1 MYCGCVVS
9 LAHPRDSGFAL
20 AKTASNTI
28 SNHQRESRSIGEN
41 LGDLLKL
48 HSPAADDQRVTSD
61 VEFSELRRVM
71 SRRYRLYKRWMDVSL
86 VLATSPVLLA
96 LFAVIALVVRVSSKG
111 PIFYKHKRIGL
122 HGRTFT
128 MYKFRTMKVDADQI
142 LLHHLRANPA
152 AQREWMLKQKLCD
165 DPRLTPCGRFL
176 RTASLDEFPQLWN
189 VLRGDMSLVGPRPI
203 ISAEKER
210 YGERFFFYTAVVP
223 GLTGLWQVSGRCN
236 VSYSM
241 RIGLDEQYVRD
252 WSIYQDLRILLKTPL
267 TVWRREGAY

>member
-1 MYCGCVVS
+1 
-9 LAHPRDSGFAL
+9 L
-20 AKTASNTI
+20 AKTVRNAIPNY
-28 SNHQRESRSIGEN
+28 QREFIGEN
-41 LGDLLKL
+41 HGELLKV
-48 HSPAADDQRVTSD
+48 HARATGDQRLIPD
-61 VEFSELRRVM
+61 IRFSEVMRVK
-71 SRRYRLYKRWMDVSL
+71 SRRYKLYKRWMDVSL
-86 VLATSPVLLA
+86 VLAASPLLLA
-96 LFAVIALVVRVSSKG
+96 LFTVIALVVRFSSKG

-128 MYKFRTMKVDADQI
+128 IYKFRTMKVDADQI
-142 LLHHLRANPA
+142 LLHHLLANAA

-203 ISAEKER
+203 IHAERER

-241 RIGLDEQYVRD
+241 RICLDEQYVRE

>member
-1 MYCGCVVS
+1 
-9 LAHPRDSGFAL
+9 L
-20 AKTASNTI
+20 AKAIRNTTAHYQRDYI
-28 SNHQRESRSIGEN
+28 GGNHGE
-41 LGDLLKL
+41 LLKVR
-48 HSPAADDQRVTSD
+48 SRAADDQRVIPD
-61 VEFSELRRVM
+61 IGLSEVSRVT

-86 VLATSPVLLA
+86 VLATSPLLLA
-96 LFAVIALVVRVSSKG
+96 LFTVIAVVVRISSKG

-128 MYKFRTMKVDADQI
+128 MYKFRTMRVDADRI
-142 LLHHLRANPA
+142 LLQHLHADPA
-152 AQREWMLKQKLCD
+152 AEREWMLKQKLCD

-203 ISAEKER
+203 IHTERER

-236 VSYSM
+236 VSYSA
-241 RIGLDEQYVRD
+241 RIALDERYVRE
-252 WSIYQDLRILLKTPL
+252 WSICQDLRILLKTPL

>member
-1 MYCGCVVS
+1 
-9 LAHPRDSGFAL
+9 L
-20 AKTASNTI
+20 AKTVRNTI
-28 SNHQRESRSIGEN
+28 PNYQRESIRENHGE
-41 LGDLLKL
+41 L
-48 HSPAADDQRVTSD
+48 HKVRSPAADDQRVVPD
-61 VEFSELRRVM
+61 IRFSEVRRVT
-71 SRRYRLYKRWMDVSL
+71 SRRYRLYKRWMDVFL

-96 LFAVIALVVRVSSKG
+96 LFTLIAVVVRVSSKG

-122 HGRTFT
+122 HGSTFT

-142 LLHHLRANPA
+142 LLHHLLANPA

-176 RTASLDEFPQLWN
+176 RTTSLDEFPQLWN

-203 ISAEKER
+203 IYAERER
-210 YGERFFFYTAVVP
+210 YGERFFYYTAAVP

-236 VSYSM
+236 VSYSA
-241 RIGLDEQYVRD
+241 RIALDAQYVRE
-252 WSIYQDLRILLKTPL
+252 WSLYQDLRILLKTPL

>member
-1 MYCGCVVS
+1 M
-9 LAHPRDSGFAL
+9 
-20 AKTASNTI
+20 AKTVRNTI
-28 SNHQRESRSIGEN
+28 PHYQRESIGEN
-41 LGDLLKL
+41 HGALLKAC
-48 HSPAADDQRVTSD
+48 SRAADNQRVTPD
-61 VEFSELRRVM
+61 IKFSEVRRVT

-86 VLATSPVLLA
+86 VLATSPLLLA
-96 LFAVIALVVRVSSKG
+96 LFTIIALVVRVSSKG

-176 RTASLDEFPQLWN
+176 RTASLDEFPQVWN

-203 ISAEKER
+203 VGAEKER
-210 YGERFFFYTAVVP
+210 YGERLLFYKAVVP

-236 VSYSM
+236 VSYSV
-241 RIGLDEQYVRD
+241 RVRLDEQYVRE